1 MYYAMTI
8 LIVLSL
14 GGGILLGFSR
24 WFHRDEDMGYVSAQW
39 LAEYRQN
46 HES

>member
-1 MYYAMTI
+1 MTI

-14 GGGILLGFSR
+14 GVGSLLWFSLGGLIGKRNLGS
-24 WFHRDEDMGYVSAQW
+24 VSAEW
-39 LAEYRQN
+39 LSEYRQN

>member
-1 MYYAMTI
+1 MTI

-14 GGGILLGFSR
+14 GVGSLLWFSR
-24 WFHRDEDMGYVSAQW
+24 WFHREEEMGSVSAQW
-39 LAEYRQN
+39 LSEYRQN

>member
-1 MYYAMTI
+1 MTI
-8 LIVLSL
+8 LIVLFL
-14 GGGILLGFSR
+14 VVGFLLWFSR
-24 WFHRDEDMGYVSAQW
+24 WFHREEEMGSVSAQW

>member
-1 MYYAMTI
+1 MTI
-8 LIVLSL
+8 LIVLLLAVGS
-14 GGGILLGFSR
+14 ILWFSR
-24 WFHRDEDMGYVSAQW
+24 WFHRDEDMGSVSAQW

>member
-1 MYYAMTI
+1 MTI
-8 LIVLSL
+8 FVVLSL
-14 GGGILLGFSR
+14 AVGSFLWVTR
-24 WFHRDEDMGYVSAQW
+24 WVHREEEMGSVSAQW